1 MKICFAL
8 IKLTN
13 EKFLSSTATRV
24 AWKIFFSS
32 WRRNKRKNVSHR
44 RLENFQ
50 KTELK
55 NSILLQLLC
64 KNIQALKDEFE
75 KNNVK

>member
-1 MKICFAL
+1 MKNFSAQL
-8 IKLTN
+8 LQGLLG
-13 EKFLSSTATRV
+13 KF
-24 AWKIFFSS
+24 FFFS